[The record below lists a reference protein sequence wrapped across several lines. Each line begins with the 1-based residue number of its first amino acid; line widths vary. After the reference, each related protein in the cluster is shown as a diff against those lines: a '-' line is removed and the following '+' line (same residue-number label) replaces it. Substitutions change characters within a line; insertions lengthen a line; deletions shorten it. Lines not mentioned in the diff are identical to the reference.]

1 VPAEPARLTRLTTL
15 AVAVALVARLAF
27 AFGYWVGKPLNNDEI
42 EYLQL
47 GRSVAAGQG
56 FTYAPVAG
64 ERLDAAG
71 YGRAPIYPFFISLVA
86 RVTSPATLIPALR
99 AAQCLL
105 GALAVWLI
113 ALVARRA
120 AGDRAQAAAAWI
132 AALYPPLVWLPSFL
146 FSESLYVVL
155 ALVNVLVTDAFVEAG
170 RQPRDETGRQFP
182 VAAGLQSR
190 DHRPVVLAGVLAGL
204 AALTRPAH
212 VFFIGVTALW
222 LLARQ
227 WPIRAAVFAVA
238 ALLTIAPWTLRNY
251 VTYGRPVLIA
261 SEGGITFWTGNHLLS
276 PGEGDMAA
284 NPAIKLESRRLRDA
298 HPGLSAEQL
307 EPVYYREAFHT
318 IAHHPLWWL
327 GLEVRKFFYLWV
339 PIGPS
344 YRLHSWLFL
353 YATWLSYG
361 LVAPLGI
368 VGLWRLARTASPPHG
383 LLLLLASAVVACLV
397 FLPQERFRI
406 PVIDP
411 ALIVGAA
418 ALASAPRRRNSV
430 S

>member
-1 VPAEPARLTRLTTL
+1 VPADAARLTRLTTL

-56 FTYAPVAG
+56 FTYAPAAG
-64 ERLDAAG
+64 EHLDAAG
-71 YGRAPIYPFFISLVA
+71 YGRAPLYPVFVSIVA
-86 RVTSPATLIPALR
+86 RVTSPATLIPALK
-99 AAQCLL
+99 AAQSVL
-105 GALAVWLI
+105 GALAVWLL
-113 ALVARRA
+113 ALVARH
-120 AGDRAQAAAAWI
+120 AGGPRTRVVTAWI

-155 ALVNVLVTDAFVEAG
+155 ALANVLVLDAALASSDDPG
-170 RQPRDETGRQFP
+170 RRNVR
-182 VAAGLQSR
+182 GLAI
-190 DHRPVVLAGVLAGL
+190 AGVLAGL

-212 VFFIGVTALW
+212 VFFVGVTVLW
-222 LLARQ
+222 LLSRRRLV
-227 WPIRAAVFAVA
+227 WAAAFAAA
-238 ALLTIAPWTLRNY
+238 ALLTIAPWTVRNY

-284 NPAIKLESRRLRDA
+284 NPAIKLESRRLRNA
-298 HPGLSAEQL
+298 HPGLTAEQL
-307 EPVYYREAFHT
+307 EPIYYGEAFQT
-318 IAHHPLWWL
+318 IVTHPAWWL
-327 GLEVRKFFYLWV
+327 GLEIRKFFYLWV

-344 YRLHSWLFL
+344 YLLHSRPFL
-353 YATWLSYG
+353 CATWLSYG
-361 LVAPLGI
+361 LLAPFGLF
-368 VGLWRLARTASPPHG
+368 GLWRLARSASPPRG

-418 ALASAPRRRNSV
+418 AVVSVSRGRNSV

>member
-1 VPAEPARLTRLTTL
+1 VAADAARLTRLTTL

-56 FTYAPVAG
+56 FTYAPAAG
-64 ERLDAAG
+64 EHLDAAG
-71 YGRAPIYPFFISLVA
+71 YGRAPLFPFFVSVMA
-86 RVTSPATLIPALR
+86 GVTSPATLIPALK
-99 AAQCLL
+99 AVQSGL
-105 GALAVWLI
+105 GALAVWLL
-113 ALVARRA
+113 ARVARRA
-120 AGDRAQAAAAWI
+120 AGPRAQEVTAWI

-155 ALVNVLVTDAFVEAG
+155 ALANVLLLDVALANSEAPGG
-170 RQPRDETGRQFP
+170 RKT
-182 VAAGLQSR
+182 AGLA
-190 DHRPVVLAGVLAGL
+190 VAGVLAGL

-212 VFFIGVTALW
+212 VFFVGVTVLW
-222 LLARQ
+222 LLARRRLV
-227 WPIRAAVFAVA
+227 WAAAFAAA

-284 NPAIKLESRRLRDA
+284 NPAIKLESQRLRDA
-298 HPGLSAEQL
+298 HPGLTAEEL
-307 EPVYYREAFHT
+307 EPIYYREALGT
-318 IAHHPLWWL
+318 IAAHPAWWL
-327 GLEVRKFFYLWV
+327 GLEGRKFFYLWI

-344 YRLHSWLFL
+344 YLLHSRVFL
-353 YATWLSYG
+353 AATWVSYG
-361 LVAPLGI
+361 LVAPLGLF
-368 VGLWRLARTASPPHG
+368 GLWRLARSASPPRG

-411 ALIVGAA
+411 ALIVGASAVVA
-418 ALASAPRRRNSV
+418 ASRGRNSV

>member
-1 VPAEPARLTRLTTL
+1 VPADAARLTRLTTL

-27 AFGYWVGKPLNNDEI
+27 AFGYWVGKPLNNDEL
-42 EYLQL
+42 EYLHL

-56 FTYAPVAG
+56 FTYAPVSG
-64 ERLDAAG
+64 ERVGAAG
-71 YGRAPIYPFFISLVA
+71 YGRAPLYPLFISIMA
-86 RVTSPATLIPALR
+86 RATSPATLVPAVK
-99 AAQCLL
+99 AAQCVL

-113 ALVARRA
+113 AMIAKRA
-120 AGDRAQAAAAWI
+120 AGSRAQVAAGWI

-155 ALVNVLVTDAFVEAG
+155 ALANVLWLDAAMAKWENPAPAKVRG
-170 RQPRDETGRQFP
+170 
-182 VAAGLQSR
+182 
-190 DHRPVVLAGVLAGL
+190 VLIAGVLAGVS
-204 AALTRPAH
+204 ALTRPAH
-212 VFFIGVTALW
+212 VFFVGVTALW
-222 LLARQ
+222 LLVRRRPLQ
-227 WPIRAAVFAVA
+227 AAAFVAA

-261 SEGGITFWTGNHLLS
+261 SEGGITFWTGNHRLS

-284 NPAIKLESRRLRDA
+284 NPEIKIESQRIRDA
-298 HPGLSAEQL
+298 HPGLTAEQL
-307 EPVYYREAFHT
+307 EPIYYREALRT
-318 IAHHPLWWL
+318 ITAHPVWWL
-327 GLEVRKFFYLWV
+327 GLEIRKFFYLWV

-344 YRLHSWLFL
+344 YLLHSRLFL

-361 LVAPLGI
+361 LLAPLGL
-368 VGLWRLARTASPPHG
+368 VGLWRLGRSASPPRG

-411 ALIVGAA
+411 ALIVGASGLVA
-418 ALASAPRRRNSV
+418 VRRRNSV